1 MKNIIILAAG
11 KGTRMKSD
19 LPKCACPLL
28 GKPMIKYLIESCIE
42 ANIVNIIV
50 VVGYKGEIIK
60 EILSEYPN
68 IKFAYQ
74 NEQLGTGHACMMA
87 ESLLKDK
94 SGSTIIVPGDM
105 PLIGKDNLINLYNH
119 YNDYHSAMTILSS
132 IFENPFGYG
141 RIVRCN
147 GNVTFIKEESD
158 ATTEEKLIKE
168 INTGLYVVD
177 NKKLFYAL
185 SLIDNNNKKNEYYLT
200 DIVKIISKD
209 NVVDAVVVPYDYHL
223 IGINDQNTLLFV
235 ENEFKNAVK

>member
-19 LPKCACPLL
+19 LPKCACLIL
-28 GKPMIKYLIESCIE
+28 GKPMIKHLIDSCIE
-42 ANIVNIIV
+42 ANIDNIIV
-50 VVGYKGEIIK
+50 VIGYKGEIIK

-68 IKFAYQ
+68 IMYAYQ
-74 NEQLGTGHACMMA
+74 NEQLGTGHACMMT

-119 YNDYHSAMTILSS
+119 HNEFNSAMTILSS
-132 IFENPFGYG
+132 IFDNPYGYG

-147 GNVTFIKEESD
+147 GNVTSIKEEID
-158 ATTEEKLIKE
+158 ATNEEKLINE

-185 SLIDNNNKKNEYYLT
+185 SLIDNNNKKQEYYLT
-200 DIVKIISKD
+200 DIVKILSKSD
-209 NVVDAVVVPYDYHL
+209 IVDAVVVPYDYHL
-223 IGINDQNTLLFV
+223 IGINDQDTLLLV
-235 ENEFKNAVK
+235 ENELKNAVK